1 MRYQRCTLCRKTK
14 ISYSLVP
21 FSSPCNRSS
30 NFIVNHHVSVL
41 FSLLSLSLSL
51 FRSFFP
57 SACVSFFV
65 RVLRYTPSNS
75 FHCRCLLSA
84 TITRRVKDP
93 SGNVNPILSPS
104 VSAPVR
110 LEFPPLYLRSVSRTF
125 IPLERFVVCP
135 AGTCSFLILLSNI
148 ASSSLSSPW
157 PRFLSLFFFS
167 DFSPFL
173 SPFVRLSSSFIT
185 PFVWKTIRARF
196 LERFSTA
203 PQQYDNKWQEFWK
216 QSKTIYISSSA
227 LFLALTCECNKY

>member
-93 SGNVNPILSPS
+93 SGNVNPILSPECICS
-104 VSAPVR
+104 GAPRISATVSP
-110 LEFPPLYLRSVSRTF
+110 LCIENFHPPWAIRCMPGRNVLVLDIAVEYCEQQ
-125 IPLERFVVCP
+125 PLLSL
-135 AGTCSFLILLSNI
+135 ASFLILIL
-148 ASSSLSSPW
+148 LFG
-157 PRFLSLFFFS
+157 FLPVLV
-167 DFSPFL
+167 PVC
-173 SPFVRLSSSFIT
+173 SPFVVVYYAFCLKNNPSPISGKIFYCST
-185 PFVWKTIRARF
+185 TI
-196 LERFSTA
+196 
-203 PQQYDNKWQEFWK
+203 W
-216 QSKTIYISSSA
+216 
-227 LFLALTCECNKY
+227 

>member
-41 FSLLSLSLSL
+41 FSPLALSLSLVP
-51 FRSFFP
+51 SFP
-57 SACVSFFV
+57 LPLSFFV

-93 SGNVNPILSPS
+93 SGNVNPILSPVYICS
-104 VSAPVR
+104 GAPRISATVSP
-110 LEFPPLYLRSVSRTF
+110 LCIENFHPPWAIRCMPGRNVLVLDIAVEIASLLS
-125 IPLERFVVCP
+125 L
-135 AGTCSFLILLSNI
+135 ASFLILIL
-148 ASSSLSSPW
+148 LFG
-157 PRFLSLFFFS
+157 FL
-167 DFSPFL
+167 PFL
-173 SPFVRLSSSFIT
+173 SPFVCLSSSFIT
-185 PFVWKTIRARF
+185 PFVWKTIRVRF

-203 PQQYDNKWQEFWK
+203 IQQYDNKSQEFWE
-216 QSKTIYISSSA
+216 QSKTIHLPIGSILDA
-227 LFLALTCECNKY
+227 NVLRA